1 MSQWGEA
8 LGFRLDDMLTNET
21 KLHDQVNASLVDP
34 EKQKQLLQQDEE
46 EDFLDECNF
55 NPLV

>member
-1 MSQWGEA
+1 M
-8 LGFRLDDMLTNET
+8 GFRLDDMLTNET